1 MSEYKTIVLQQGLE
15 DVAVDDYQFRKIK
28 SLLRQE
34 LKLTKK
40 MQDDYD
46 KIQLADLM
54 EDTFPKDAGLN
65 KLIEVCQRIK
75 ELEGL
80 AKRLRTERA
89 KVKGKSPLRKKK
101 QEAGSDTPTST
112 TSNTVASDGGETST
126 AQKRKS
132 TNKEKTGVK
141 RTKRSEGPDHPPCA
155 EEATA
160 SCQPPVLQV
169 SSSASSNTPSAK
181 NQKTQIQTQSIARG
195 AILQK
200 DAMTVM
206 VLNAIDPF
214 VYELPEQGGKKMFHA
229 TVATVNEYFHVKVF
243 NINLKEK
250 FTKRNIIV
258 ISNYIKFKGILVIN
272 EASIVCDAGP
282 DQKIEVSNR
291 LIKRANET
299 PKIGHIKN
307 GVAGTLF
314 YGLFT
319 LHKKTVNPKNTIY
332 EVKDD
337 SGNIEVV
344 GNGKCYNIKCE
355 EGDKLQ
361 LFSFQLKTIGKQ
373 PKLVC
378 GDHSFIKT
386 PKKGNLPKEPSKV
399 EGHHREP
406 KEVMVLKVTEPFTY
420 DLIDGKRMFHAT
432 VATETEFFRVKVF
445 ETALK
450 NKFIP
455 KKIIAISDYF
465 GTNGFLEI
473 YGASC
478 VSDENVNQTMV
489 ISNTL
494 RRRANGT
501 PKIKDLFSQIKGTYV
516 NGEFMVT
523 KKNERGDF
531 IYYGIEDDTGK
542 MEVVVYGRLTSIN
555 CEPGNKLRLVCFE
568 LTSTEDTWQ
577 LKSVRHSYMQ
587 VINARRRGTQP

>member
-80 AKRLRTERA
+80 AKRLKTERA
-89 KVKGKSPLRKKK
+89 KVKGKSPLRKRK

-132 TNKEKTGVK
+132 INKEKTGVK
-141 RTKRSEGPDHPPCA
+141 RTKRSEGPDHPPCP
-155 EEATA
+155 EEATT

-250 FTKRNIIV
+250 FTKKNVII
-258 ISNYIKFKGILVIN
+258 ISNYFKFKGILVIN

-319 LHKKTVNPKNTIY
+319 LHKKTVHQKNTIY

-344 GNGKCYNIKCE
+344 GNGKCYNIKCK

-378 GDHSFIKT
+378 GDHSFIK
-386 PKKGNLPKEPSKV
+386 
-399 EGHHREP
+399 
-406 KEVMVLKVTEPFTY
+406 
-420 DLIDGKRMFHAT
+420 
-432 VATETEFFRVKVF
+432 
-445 ETALK
+445 
-450 NKFIP
+450 
-455 KKIIAISDYF
+455 
-465 GTNGFLEI
+465 
-473 YGASC
+473 
-478 VSDENVNQTMV
+478 
-489 ISNTL
+489 
-494 RRRANGT
+494 
-501 PKIKDLFSQIKGTYV
+501 
-516 NGEFMVT
+516 VT
-523 KKNERGDF
+523 K
-531 IYYGIEDDTGK
+531 
-542 MEVVVYGRLTSIN
+542 
-555 CEPGNKLRLVCFE
+555 
-568 LTSTEDTWQ
+568 
-577 LKSVRHSYMQ
+577 
-587 VINARRRGTQP
+587 ARRKKEIPTTHLNPKDGEESSYLLNQFSAFNSEVFKLETPSNW